1 MLKSWEI
8 TTNNKLQVGELINV
22 ANGTEDGVKKLL
34 NKFKELNMSKQE
46 KDNIFFLFYQ
56 AKYFLQI
63 MVFFI
68 EIYPQIHIFSEFRS
82 KKRAKT
88 TNKDTIAIKRKRG

>member
-1 MLKSWEI
+1 LLKSWEI

-46 KDNIFFLFYQ
+46 QRKIFNKLD
-56 AKYFLQI
+56 A
-63 MVFFI
+63 M
-68 EIYPQIHIFSEFRS
+68 IHY
-82 KKRAKT
+82 
-88 TNKDTIAIKRKRG
+88 